1 MEVGASM
8 VASPSL
14 RRVSGE
20 SAISWSAVFG
30 GAAAAAALSLI
41 LLALGAGLG
50 LSSVSPWSYR
60 SSSGSTIAAGSII
73 WLLVTS
79 LCASGL
85 GGYIAGATRAK
96 WEVATERETHF
107 RDTVHGLLAWSVA
120 TLMVIKAD
128 PTKVKAGHVTLEAV
142 NRSKDLVHE
151 VLVVPA
157 PSDGKELPYNTKT
170 STIIEKRV
178 HSLGE
183 ISELKPGARGKLTL
197 NLKAGTYLLLCNQ
210 PGHYKA
216 GMSTK
221 LVVER

>member
-1 MEVGASM
+1 MT
-8 VASPSL
+8 
-14 RRVSGE
+14 RRLV
-20 SAISWSAVFG
+20 
-30 GAAAAAALSLI
+30 AALLTM
-41 LLALGAGLG
+41 ALSFA
-50 LSSVSPWSYR
+50 LSPIAYAATAQIVAVTLQDPSVDP
-60 SSSGSTIAAGSII
+60 SSSG
-73 WLLVTS
+73 
-79 LCASGL
+79 
-85 GGYIAGATRAK
+85 
-96 WEVATERETHF
+96 
-107 RDTVHGLLAWSVA
+107 
-120 TLMVIKAD
+120 MVIKAD
-128 PTKVKAGHVTLEAV
+128 TTKVKAGRVTFEAV

-157 PSDGKELPYNTKT
+157 PPDGTELPYDTKT

-221 LVVER
+221 LVVEK